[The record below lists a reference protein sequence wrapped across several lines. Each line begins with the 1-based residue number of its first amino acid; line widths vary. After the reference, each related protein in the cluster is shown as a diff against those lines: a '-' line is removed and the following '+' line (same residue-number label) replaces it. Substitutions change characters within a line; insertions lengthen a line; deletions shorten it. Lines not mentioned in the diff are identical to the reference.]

1 MQNQPVSTSQLEY
14 SLPANALQNKV
25 IAISGSTGGLGT
37 PLSKACAAAGAT
49 VVLLGRKLKKL
60 EALYDVVDSLS
71 TATPA
76 LITLDQATA
85 LPESYT
91 ELGQMLTS
99 EFGQLDGLVH
109 CAADIGVLTPL
120 QALQQADWA
129 KVVAVNLTSVRLLTN
144 ACLPLLD
151 QTANSSVVF
160 TLDHKAS
167 AYWGAYGVSKAGVQ
181 TLMQTYADETD
192 GRKNSQGHCNV
203 AFNAID
209 PGPMRTPLR
218 RQAFPGE
225 LESET
230 PTPDSK
236 LGAFLSLLTR
246 HDPALT
252 GRTFIHN
259 D

>member
-1 MQNQPVSTSQLEY
+1 MQNQPVSTTQLDF
-14 SLPANALQNKV
+14 SLASDALQNKV
-25 IAISGSTGGLGT
+25 IAISGATGGLGT

-60 EALYDVVDSLS
+60 EALYDVVDSLG

-85 LPESYT
+85 LPESYI

-109 CAADIGVLTPL
+109 CAAELGVLTPL
-120 QALQQADWA
+120 QALQQSDWA
-129 KVVAVNLTSVRLLTN
+129 KVVAVNLTSARLLTN

-151 QTANSSVVF
+151 QTGNGSVVF
-160 TLDHKAS
+160 TLDQKAS
-167 AYWGAYGVSKAGVQ
+167 AYWGAYGVSKAGLQ

-192 GRKNSQGHCNV
+192 GRKNSLGHCNV

-236 LGAFLSLLTR
+236 PL
-246 HDPALT
+246 H
-252 GRTFIHN
+252 
-259 D
+259 